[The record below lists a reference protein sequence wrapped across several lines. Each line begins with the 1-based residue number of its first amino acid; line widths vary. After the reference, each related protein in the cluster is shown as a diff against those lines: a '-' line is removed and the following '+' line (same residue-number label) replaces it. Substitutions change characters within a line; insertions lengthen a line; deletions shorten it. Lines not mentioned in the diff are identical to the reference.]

1 MVLCTYFT
9 PAVIQTNK
17 VQFCKSC
24 NKKYV
29 NNEQAEFASILT
41 EDNGIYI
48 PGSKFKREAEEYPV
62 DQLKRWL
69 KWKHEHMTDFNGSER
84 LLSLCII
91 NELFNGMEFYT
102 SCHVDITWQR
112 HFIVSFA
119 RAF

>member
-1 MVLCTYFT
+1 MALCTYFT

-48 PGSKFKREAEEYPV
+48 SLALN
-62 DQLKRWL
+62 LKEKLRN
-69 KWKHEHMTDFNGSER
+69 T
-84 LLSLCII
+84 LS
-91 NELFNGMEFYT
+91 T
-102 SCHVDITWQR
+102 S
-112 HFIVSFA
+112 
-119 RAF
+119 